1 MHIAT
6 GTSQHLVMSI
16 TKIIDWSSLV
26 GEARMAK
33 RNRVTHAAAG
43 VVCPRCSKNSV
54 VGFPHWRLAD
64 HMIFPNAPTTF
75 AAFAC
80 LFDLKDFV
88 HIIDDTPR
96 RYTAGDEKK
105 GEQSK
110 PPAPALRYSPRSSHA
125 TEWARARE
133 PAIAALEKGRG
144 GSQCA
149 PGIQGFCCPSTRRPQ
164 PPRIFVVSN
173 NEHGDPSRLSSRRGG
188 CADLPLRFYLFA
200 TGRNMIA
207 S

>member
-43 VVCPRCSKNSV
+43 EVCPRCSKNSV
-54 VGFPHWRLAD
+54 GGFPHWRLAD

-110 PPAPALRYSPRSSHA
+110 QIG
-125 TEWARARE
+125 RASCRE
-133 PAIAALEKGRG
+133 R
-144 GSQCA
+144 
-149 PGIQGFCCPSTRRPQ
+149 
-164 PPRIFVVSN
+164 V
-173 NEHGDPSRLSSRRGG
+173 
-188 CADLPLRFYLFA
+188 
-200 TGRNMIA
+200 
-207 S
+207 

>member
-1 MHIAT
+1 MHKAT
-6 GTSQHLVMSI
+6 GTSQHLVISI

-33 RNRVTHAAAG
+33 RNRVTRAAAG
-43 VVCPRCSKNSV
+43 VVCPGCSKNSV
-54 VGFPHWRLAD
+54 VGFPRWRLAD
-64 HMIFPNAPTTF
+64 HMIFPNVPTTF

-88 HIIDDTPR
+88 HIIDDTRQATRKRASSR
-96 RYTAGDEKK
+96 RR
-105 GEQSK
+105 
-110 PPAPALRYSPRSSHA
+110 PPPALRYSPRSSHA
-125 TEWARARE
+125 TGWARARE

-149 PGIQGFCCPSTRRPQ
+149 PGIQGFCCPSTRRPE
-164 PPRIFVVSN
+164 PPRIFLVSN

-188 CADLPLRFYLFA
+188 CADLHFAFISLRP
-200 TGRNMIA
+200 GVI
-207 S
+207 